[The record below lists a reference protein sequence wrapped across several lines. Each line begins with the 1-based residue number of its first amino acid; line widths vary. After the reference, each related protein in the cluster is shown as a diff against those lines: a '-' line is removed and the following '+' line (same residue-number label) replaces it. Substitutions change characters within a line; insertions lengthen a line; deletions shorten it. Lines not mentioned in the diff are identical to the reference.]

1 MGRLTFVNSDA
12 NPKICE
18 LTVAESAVPDI
29 MAWYGAYYAGDR
41 YSVTF
46 NGQRIVKDR
55 NGEFVR
61 FKDSENQ

>member
-1 MGRLTFVNSDA
+1 MGKLTFVNSDA
-12 NPKICE
+12 LQICE
-18 LTVAESAVPDI
+18 LSVAESAVPDI
-29 MAWYGAYYAGDR
+29 MAWYGAYHAGDR

-46 NGQRIVKDR
+46 NGRGIVKDR